1 MLQLLK
7 FDVDL
12 SCCRFRDY
20 ARKCESLLLKKYGA
34 IEHWAKMEVP
44 DRNPAELRALRE
56 RVHLRYPV
64 GKFNAARKELDPKNI
79 LSNHIIDAIFN
90 K

>member
-1 MLQLLK
+1 MK
-7 FDVDL
+7 VDPAAAG
-12 SCCRFRDY
+12 CRFRDY

-34 IEHWAKMEVP
+34 VEHWAKMEVP

-56 RVHLRYPV
+56 RVNMRYPV
-64 GKFNAARKELDPKNI
+64 AKFNAARKQLDPKNI
-79 LSNHIIDAIFN
+79 LSNHITDAIF